1 MAFINKLFKRFIYVK
16 SEFYVLNNVLP
27 KLLRPINVFAYNSRF
42 IATLFTDKLITFA
55 FFFFL
60 FFIILVNRERN
71 KILVMRISLRVVK
84 KKITIIWVMLFV
96 VTIIKSNVKIFERI
110 K

>member
-42 IATLFTDKLITFA
+42 ITTLFTDKLITFA
-55 FFFFL
+55 FFLFVFL
-60 FFIILVNRERN
+60 LFLERGN
-71 KILVMRISLRVVK
+71 KILVMRISLRVTK
-84 KKITIIWVMLFV
+84 QNYYHL
-96 VTIIKSNVKIFERI
+96 SNAG
-110 K
+110 